1 MRRATARSVVS
12 IVVAGGVAL
21 AMSGCGQS
29 AGEGTAQAA
38 EDGTIQV
45 VTSTNVYGD
54 IVETIGGD
62 NVEVTAIVNSLSQ
75 DPHSYEAT
83 VQDKLAVSKAELL
96 VENGGGYDTFL
107 HLLADDVEMDHD
119 YVLTAVDI
127 SGLAPEDA
135 EGEHAGEEYAA
146 EEPAGED
153 HADEEDAHA
162 HGDFNEHVW
171 YSLPAMDKLA
181 AEIAAKLSTL
191 DPDNAGTYEANAAS
205 FSESSAGLQAQLDEL
220 AAGAEDRSVAMTE
233 PVPWYL
239 LEAAGLQDGTPPD
252 FIEAIEEGSDVPV
265 AALNEMQVLM
275 EEGGPAF
282 LAYNQQTE
290 GPQTVSVR
298 DAAEA
303 AGVPIVTFTETVPDG
318 GDYITWMTANVD
330 GIAQALNS

>member
-135 EGEHAGEEYAA
+135 EGEHAD